1 MPNSSLRIF
10 ISVINSVATQYSV
23 IRGDYFGT
31 ETINLSSST
40 DDFSN
45 MACTGQLRAHPDG
58 DLLHQFVPT
67 IAYAESGSG
76 SVTFDIV
83 GSVTKN
89 LPPINL
95 YGDIQFYST
104 GIRNQTFFE
113 FRLNVTPDVTH
124 L

>member
-1 MPNSSLRIF
+1 MSNPSLRIF

-31 ETINLSSST
+31 ETINLSSAS
-40 DDFSN
+40 DDFTN
-45 MACTGQLRAHPDG
+45 MGCTGQLRAHPDG
-58 DLLHQFVPT
+58 ELLHQFVPT
-67 IAYAESGSG
+67 IAYAENLSG
-76 SVTFDIV
+76 SVTFDIE

-89 LPPINL
+89 FPPINL
-95 YGDIQFYST
+95 YGDIHFFST
-104 GIRNQTFFE
+104 GIRDQTFFE